1 MRDLMREGG
10 EFLGGLHPGKQRN
23 LPAVRQALGRRNL
36 VGVGKSNALGFHEL
50 YHPFAVIANI
60 ALHFGQG
67 WKVFAL
73 GLVDV
78 LSRDLR
84 PSLCALD
91 GFRL

>member
-23 LPAVRQALGRRNL
+23 LPAVRQALGRHNP
-36 VGVGKSNALGFHEL
+36 VGVGQSNALGFHEL
-50 YHPFAVIANI
+50 YEPFAVIADI

-67 WKVFAL
+67 WKIFAL

-84 PSLCALD
+84 PSLCAPD
-91 GFRL
+91 RSHQ